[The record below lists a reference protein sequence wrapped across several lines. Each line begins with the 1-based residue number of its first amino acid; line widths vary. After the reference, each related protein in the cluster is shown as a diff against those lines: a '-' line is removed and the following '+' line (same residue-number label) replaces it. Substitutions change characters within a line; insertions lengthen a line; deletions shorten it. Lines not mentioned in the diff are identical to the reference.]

1 MATAVELPESTVR
14 RRLGQLFSSGAIQL
28 DLDLDP
34 AKLGYGVGTNLYIKV
49 ETRHLH
55 AAGTAITTHGPTMSV
70 AVVSGPANLQAT
82 VVGPTVDALY
92 DYLTSTLAQVPG
104 ITDIET
110 SLTGAFVKHARTAW
124 R

>member
-1 MATAVELPESTVR
+1 M
-14 RRLGQLFSSGAIQL
+14 
-28 DLDLDP
+28 DLDP
-34 AKLGYGVGTNLYIKV
+34 AKLGYGVGANLYIKV

-55 AAGTAITTHGPTMSV
+55 AAGTAITTHGPTMFV

-82 VVGPTVDALY
+82 VVSPTVDALY
-92 DYLTSTLAQVPG
+92 DYPTSTLAQVPG

-110 SLTGAFVKHARTAW
+110 SLTRAFIKHARTAW